1 MSKSNALRKDAA
13 RELPPRVPATSPAI
27 ERSHE
32 LERLIHEP
40 VRLALV
46 SALAA
51 NESLTFSQ
59 LKALLEITD
68 GNLSVHARKLED
80 ADYVSCKKGFSG
92 RMPQSVYRLTTKGRA
107 AFEKYVDHMESI
119 VAAMR
124 ISIDKK

>member
-1 MSKSNALRKDAA
+1 MPKSNALRKDAPL
-13 RELPPRVPATSPAI
+13 EHLPASTPAI
-27 ERSHE
+27 EKAHD

-51 NESLTFSQ
+51 NDSLTFSQ
-59 LKALLEITD
+59 IKALLNITD

-80 ADYVSCKKGFSG
+80 AEYISCKKGFAG
-92 RMPQSVYRLTTKGRA
+92 RMPQSLYKLTAKGRQ

-119 VAAMR
+119 VSAMR
-124 ISIDKK
+124 TSIEKK

>member
-1 MSKSNALRKDAA
+1 MSRSNALRKDVAPVKA
-13 RELPPRVPATSPAI
+13 PASSPAI
-27 ERSHE
+27 ERTHS

-80 ADYVSCKKGFSG
+80 AEYVSCKKGFAG
-92 RMPQSVYRLTTKGRA
+92 RMPKSVYRLTAKGRA

-124 ISIDKK
+124 TSIDKDK

>member
-1 MSKSNALRKDAA
+1 MPKSNALRKEAVFEHA
-13 RELPPRVPATSPAI
+13 PASTPAV
-27 ERSHE
+27 EKAHD

-51 NESLTFSQ
+51 NDSLTFSQ
-59 LKALLEITD
+59 IKALLNITD

-80 ADYVSCKKGFSG
+80 AEYISCKKGFAG
-92 RMPQSVYRLTTKGRA
+92 RMPQSVYRLTAKGRV

-124 ISIDKK
+124 TSIEKK

>member
-1 MSKSNALRKDAA
+1 MSKSNALRKEHPHD
-13 RELPPRVPATSPAI
+13 PMPASTPAV
-27 ERSHE
+27 ERAHD

-59 LKALLEITD
+59 IKALLGITD

-80 ADYVSCKKGFSG
+80 AEYISCKKGFAG
-92 RMPQSVYRLTTKGRA
+92 RMPQSVYKLTAKGRA

-119 VAAMR
+119 VSAMR
-124 ISIDKK
+124 TSIEKR

>member
-1 MSKSNALRKDAA
+1 MSRSNALRKDTAPA
-13 RELPPRVPATSPAI
+13 RVPASSPAI
-27 ERSHE
+27 EKSHD

-40 VRLALV
+40 VRLAMV

-51 NESLTFSQ
+51 NESLTFSE
-59 LKALLEITD
+59 LKGLLEITD

-80 ADYVSCKKGFSG
+80 AEYVSCKKGFSG
-92 RMPQSVYRLTTKGRA
+92 RMPQSVYRLTAKGRA

-124 ISIDKK
+124 TSIDHPPKK